1 VTFFRNLGSALG
13 SRFGNAGI
21 PEDEETDMTNWRVTA
36 FCSVLFGCAAA
47 APLAAA
53 DFNMK
58 IKAADIEFGESV
70 MGPKLSPDDL
80 KGKVVLVE
88 FWGIN

>member
-1 VTFFRNLGSALG
+1 
-13 SRFGNAGI
+13 
-21 PEDEETDMTNWRVTA
+21 MTTWRKAA
-36 FCSVLFGCAAA
+36 FLSVLLGCLAAGRV
-47 APLAAA
+47 AAA

-58 IKAADIEFGESV
+58 IKAEDIHFGEAV
-70 MGPKLSPDDL
+70 MGPKLSTDDL

>member
-1 VTFFRNLGSALG
+1 
-13 SRFGNAGI
+13 
-21 PEDEETDMTNWRVTA
+21 MTNWRA
-36 FCSVLFGCAAA
+36 SIFWSVLLGWAAA
-47 APLAAA
+47 GPLAAA

-58 IKAADIEFGESV
+58 VKAADIEFGETV
-70 MGPKLSPDDL
+70 LGTKLSTDDL

>member
-1 VTFFRNLGSALG
+1 
-13 SRFGNAGI
+13 
-21 PEDEETDMTNWRVTA
+21 MTHWRATA
-36 FCSVLFGCAAA
+36 FWTVLLGCAAA

-58 IKAADIEFGESV
+58 IKAADIEFGETV
-70 MGPKLSPDDL
+70 LGPKLSTDDL
-80 KGKVVLVE
+80 KGKVVLME